1 MLAIWN
7 EFVRFVSDSAPA
19 FAVGLMLSAGVQ
31 WLVARSHWAA
41 RALSWVAQSVPGAAL
56 AGAALPGCSMTTVP
70 LAIPLKR
77 QGADDGPLLALIIT
91 SALLG
96 PASIMLTFTM
106 FCPVWGALRVALPLI
121 AVCGFGWGLQRFE
134 KSGTRTSTKRPV
146 LWRAGAA
153 TAIPAVLPGKTV
165 PSRRGLLRGSRFRC
179 HRTRLMPFSGRLP
192 PPRQCAR
199 IRRIL
204 HRYARHQSPRSAGT
218 KRPGRPVCPCRN
230 G

>member
-7 EFVRFVSDSAPA
+7 EFAHFVSDAAPA

-77 QGADDGPLLALIIT
+77 QGAGDGPLLAFIIT

-96 PASIMLTFTM
+96 PASIHLHY
-106 FCPVWGALRVALPLI
+106 VWPCKGN
-121 AVCGFGWGLQRFE
+121 
-134 KSGTRTSTKRPV
+134 
-146 LWRAGAA
+146 AA
-153 TAIPAVLPGKTV
+153 
-165 PSRRGLLRGSRFRC
+165 RGLAPHPGVRA
-179 HRTRLMPFSGRLP
+179 RLGIAAMRVKTPLGRYG
-192 PPRQCAR
+192 
-199 IRRIL
+199 
-204 HRYARHQSPRSAGT
+204 H
-218 KRPGRPVCPCRN
+218 
-230 G
+230 